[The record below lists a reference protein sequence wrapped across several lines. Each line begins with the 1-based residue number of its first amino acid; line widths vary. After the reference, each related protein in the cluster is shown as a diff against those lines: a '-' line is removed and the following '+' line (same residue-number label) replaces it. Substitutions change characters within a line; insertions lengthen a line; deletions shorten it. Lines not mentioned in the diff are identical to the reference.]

1 MRRLRHLAP
10 LLVLLSALL
19 AASQL
24 TSATIVKEDA
34 FIDQVVNL
42 KELKNYSSL
51 VENDNDLSLDGSS
64 PEVAQIIRGNPFHSN
79 PSSSPCKLAFEHFYF
94 FNCF

>member
-1 MRRLRHLAP
+1 MRRLRHLEP
-10 LLVLLSALL
+10 FLVLLSALL

-24 TSATIVKEDA
+24 TSATIVKDA

-79 PSSSPCKLAFEHFYF
+79 PSSSPCKPIKTFLF
-94 FNCF
+94 F